1 MATHALGHIMYSL
14 CMYIFTY
21 IYIYIQYTYLSILY
35 IYDIYIYVCVC
46 MFVFLLAPFSYMADM
61 IPVLEETL
69 AVPTFPQES

>member
-1 MATHALGHIMYSL
+1 MATHALGHIMYGL

-21 IYIYIQYTYLSILY
+21 IYIYIYNIHIYLSY
-35 IYDIYIYVCVC
+35 ISMIYIYMCVC

>member
-1 MATHALGHIMYSL
+1 M
-14 CMYIFTY
+14 
-21 IYIYIQYTYLSILY
+21 IYIYM
-35 IYDIYIYVCVC
+35 CVC